1 MMAATSG
8 LFTCLDMREEPD
20 ADVVNGLREHPGGVW
35 SGHMSGAIEQAARR
49 RKDLCGCDRTNKQT
63 DREKKKD
70 KNKTKSHS
78 IMALV
83 IIWKRRGSWFCLPAR
98 SLLVTN
104 RFIYIHEMTFFFS
117 SSWFT
122 LERNLEV
129 VGKADDDECLRVC
142 LDASDSN

>member
-63 DREKKKD
+63 DREKKKRQ
-70 KNKTKSHS
+70 KQNKKSFDHGLGYY
-78 IMALV
+78 METQRQLV
-83 IIWKRRGSWFCLPAR
+83 LLACAIAAR
-98 SLLVTN
+98 N
-104 RFIYIHEMTFFFS
+104 
-117 SSWFT
+117 
-122 LERNLEV
+122 
-129 VGKADDDECLRVC
+129 K
-142 LDASDSN
+142 